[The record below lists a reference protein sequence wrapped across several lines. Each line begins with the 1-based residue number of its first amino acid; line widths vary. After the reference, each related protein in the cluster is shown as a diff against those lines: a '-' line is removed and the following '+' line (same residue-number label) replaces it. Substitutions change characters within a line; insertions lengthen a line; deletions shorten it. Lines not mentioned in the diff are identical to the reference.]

1 MKPEVNDTQRKVIM
15 NTLYIPG
22 YEDIKTVRDNKL
34 FEIKINSE
42 DGEYIK
48 KEIDEV
54 CDKVL
59 ENPNIEAYPIKP

>member
-15 NTLYIPG
+15 NTLHIPG

-48 KEIDEV
+48 KEIK
-54 CDKVL
+54 CSL
-59 ENPNIEAYPIKP
+59 R